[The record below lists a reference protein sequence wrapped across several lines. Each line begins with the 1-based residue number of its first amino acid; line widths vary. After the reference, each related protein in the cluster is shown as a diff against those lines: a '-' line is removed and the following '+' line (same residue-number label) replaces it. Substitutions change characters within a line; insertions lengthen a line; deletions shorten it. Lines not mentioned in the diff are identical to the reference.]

1 MRAFSSGIRAAVDGR
16 MQRFTLRF
24 AHLVFLAAALVP
36 AACGARTPDTGSP
49 VAIDSAVNRE
59 SNGCVTFTIA
69 PEDLSCSADVDCA
82 FVGALRLCPGDP
94 SCGAENPVNVATLA
108 RYERATAGVPV
119 TTVYCGAPSPVRCVE
134 GRCAEVSP

>member
-1 MRAFSSGIRAAVDGR
+1 
-16 MQRFTLRF
+16 MQRLTHRF
-24 AHLVFLAAALVP
+24 AHFFLLAFALVP

-69 PEDLSCSADVDCA
+69 PDDLACSADVECT

-94 SCGAENPVNVATLA
+94 SCGLENPVNVATVA
-108 RYERATAGVPV
+108 RYERVTAGVPV
-119 TTVYCGAPSPVRCVE
+119 TPVSCGAPTPVRCVA